1 MALSREIV
9 NNVIAFM
16 FYTSY
21 LSLVPIILI
30 QNLIN
35 ITINPG
41 VNAPHKKKI
50 PWGAPNAA
58 VAGKK
63 KTLTPPLIVTAL
75 TLQNFVWSD

>member
-21 LSLVPIILI
+21 LSLVPIIPI

-41 VNAPHKKKI
+41 VNAPHKKKDSL
-50 PWGAPNAA
+50 GALLTPRWL
-58 VAGKK
+58 GKK
-63 KTLTPPLIVTAL
+63 NTYPPP
-75 TLQNFVWSD
+75 SS